1 MTTKQPEKKTTE
13 AMPTEAPAKGK
24 KIKADARRLD
34 KKGGGEP
41 KNATGT

>member
-1 MTTKQPEKKTTE
+1 MPTKQPAKKTK
-13 AMPTEAPAKGK
+13 PTEAPAKGK

-41 KNATGT
+41 KNATGS